1 MRFSIPFFIQRSYPL
16 LTVLSLMPQLTH
28 LLTSS
33 MKHAKRYG
41 TIFTVCSLIS
51 IISACDG
58 TFPTKPLEDNEQE
71 QEQQAQSTA
80 SGNKDNG
87 SPIDNSANNPANNSN
102 DDLWSHIR
110 HGYQL
115 NTKPLSNTIPAI
127 GEQRINGLITRYRKH
142 PKDIFQQT
150 EQARLY
156 LHHIVSELEKN
167 NMPTELA
174 LIPFVESRFD
184 PFAYSSGRASGLWQF
199 IPGTGERFN
208 MTQTWWHDERRDVIK
223 STQAAID
230 YFNYLHRFF
239 DNDWLLAIAAYNAGE
254 GTVKR
259 AIKRNKK
266 VGKATD
272 FWSLPLP
279 KQTQFYV
286 PKLFV
291 WARIID
297 TPEHYALSLSPIQ
310 NTAVFT
316 AIDIQSQ
323 IDLATFSEISNMN
336 IDDVYALNPA
346 YNRWATDPQAP
357 HELLVPLEKA
367 DNILTSLQSYPIEK
381 RMQWQRYTVKP
392 NDALSFIAKRF
403 NTNTRSIQKANKLA
417 SSRIRVGQTLL
428 IPTASKQ
435 SDFYQ
440 KSAEQRL
447 AVRQNTS
454 KKKNKNKKVKYITQA
469 GDTLWSIG
477 KKYQV
482 KPSSIAYWNNMSEKD
497 VLKKKQALVIWQD
510 NATLAQLTLN
520 NSTNDSAEKRKVLY
534 TVKSG
539 DNLSFIAQRFS
550 VSTKD
555 IREWNDETLKKY
567 LKPGQVLKL
576 FVTVANRTL

>member
-1 MRFSIPFFIQRSYPL
+1 MALF
-16 LTVLSLMPQLTH
+16 
-28 LLTSS
+28 
-33 MKHAKRYG
+33 
-41 TIFTVCSLIS
+41 
-51 IISACDG
+51 
-58 TFPTKPLEDNEQE
+58 
-71 QEQQAQSTA
+71 
-80 SGNKDNG
+80 
-87 SPIDNSANNPANNSN
+87 
-102 DDLWSHIR
+102 
-110 HGYQL
+110 
-115 NTKPLSNTIPAI
+115 
-127 GEQRINGLITRYRKH
+127 RINI
-142 PKDIFQQT
+142 
-150 EQARLY
+150 RLNC
-156 LHHIVSELEKN
+156 L
-167 NMPTELA
+167 
-174 LIPFVESRFD
+174 
-184 PFAYSSGRASGLWQF
+184 
-199 IPGTGERFN
+199 
-208 MTQTWWHDERRDVIK
+208 
-223 STQAAID
+223 
-230 YFNYLHRFF
+230 
-239 DNDWLLAIAAYNAGE
+239 
-254 GTVKR
+254 
-259 AIKRNKK
+259 IKRNKK
-266 VGKATD
+266 AGKATD

-286 PKLFV
+286 PKLFA

-297 TPEHYALSLSPIQ
+297 TPERYALTLAPIQ

-357 HELLVPLEKA
+357 HELLVPIEKA

-392 NDALSFIAKRF
+392 NDALSLIAKRF

-428 IPTASKQ
+428 IPTASKK

-440 KSAEQRL
+440 QSAEQRL

-454 KKKNKNKKVKYITQA
+454 KKKNKSKKVKHITQA

-497 VLKKKQALVIWQD
+497 VLKNKQALVIWQD
-510 NATLAQLTLN
+510 NATLVQLTLN

>member
-1 MRFSIPFFIQRSYPL
+1 MRFSIQACYPRF
-16 LTVLSLMPQLTH
+16 TALSLMPQLTR

-33 MKHAKRYG
+33 MKHTKRYSA
-41 TIFTVCSLIS
+41 IFTASVLIS

-58 TFPTKPLEDNEQE
+58 TFPTKPLENNEQE
-71 QEQQAQSTA
+71 QQTQSTD

-87 SPIDNSANNPANNSN
+87 SSINNSVDNPVNSPTDNN
-102 DDLWSHIR
+102 DNLWSHIR

-115 NTKPLSNTIPAI
+115 NTKPQSNTIPAI

-266 VGKATD
+266 AGKATD

-286 PKLFV
+286 PKLFA

-297 TPEHYALSLSPIQ
+297 TPERYALTLAPIQ
-310 NTAVFT
+310 NAPVFT
-316 AIDIQSQ
+316 TIDIKSQ

-357 HELLVPLEKA
+357 HELLVPIEKA

-392 NDALSFIAKRF
+392 NDALSLIAKRF

-440 KSAEQRL
+440 QSAEQRL
-447 AVRQNTS
+447 TVRQNAS
-454 KKKNKNKKVKYITQA
+454 KKKNRSKKVKHITQA

-497 VLKKKQALVIWQD
+497 VLKNKQALVIWQD
-510 NATLAQLTLN
+510 NATQAQLTLN
-520 NSTNDSAEKRKVLY
+520 NSANDSAEKRKVLY

-555 IREWNDETLKKY
+555 IREWNDKTLKKY